1 MLEFLR
7 RNQTLVT
14 SGFLLALSLIL
25 VSANARDPRLEGPL
39 GTVLLEGMRP
49 VQTGVTQIT
58 SSISGLWRQYVAL
71 VGLQRENESLRQRI
85 LEVEREAVSL
95 AEVEQTNQRLED
107 LLGFRDA
114 IDGSAVAAQVIGKDP
129 KLLRSFTIN
138 RGQADGV
145 RKGMAALS
153 PYGVV
158 GQILR
163 ATPHAAQV
171 LLITDHNS
179 GIDAVVQRS
188 RARGIVEGARDE
200 GCLLKYIRQGEDVQ
214 VGDRVVT
221 SGLDGIFPKGIVI
234 GRVTR
239 LHARSRG
246 QLLSADIE
254 PAVPFDLLEEV
265 LVVDATVGLRE
276 PLPPERDAREGAA
289 DAAAGGQ
296 S

>member
-14 SGFLLALSLIL
+14 SGLLLVLSLIL
-25 VSANARDPRLEGPL
+25 VSTNARERRLQDPL
-39 GTVLLEGMRP
+39 GAVLLEGMRP
-49 VQTGVTQIT
+49 VQTGVTQVT
-58 SSISGLWRQYVAL
+58 SSVSGIWRQYVAL

-85 LEVEREAVSL
+85 LEVEREAVRL
-95 AEVEQTNQRLED
+95 GEVEQTNRRLTA

-114 IDGSAVAAQVIGKDP
+114 IDGPAVAAQVIGKDP

-138 RGQADGV
+138 RGAGDGV
-145 RKGMAALS
+145 RKGMAVLS

-158 GQILR
+158 GQVLR
-163 ATPHAAQV
+163 ASPRAAQV

-221 SGLDGIFPKGIVI
+221 SGLDGIFPKGAVI
-234 GRVTR
+234 GRITR
-239 LHARSRG
+239 LRPRSRG

-254 PAVPFDLLEEV
+254 PAVPFDLVEEV
-265 LVVDATVGLRE
+265 LVVDASVGLQE
-276 PLPPERDAREGAA
+276 PEAGT
-289 DAAAGGQ
+289 DAAAAQRPPVGGGE